1 MNLPFGGYGVL
12 GVCNDSA
19 AFVDFAVRG
28 ETNMYPL
35 ISTGRFLFHSGRR
48 LLELK
53 DSLSK
58 HTGLETVTADLRRL
72 VAAACQMD
80 SDIHNS
86 PSQLIGATR
95 RYLANSPTSYFQLTE
110 DSKNMMTAVAQIYQ
124 EYTGVHEQTEE
135 AGKTTD
141 SPVAN
146 FVNFLFQA
154 NHSKRQMLV
163 ET

>member
-28 ETNMYPL
+28 ETNLYPL

-53 DSLSK
+53 DSLSRRPDL
-58 HTGLETVTADLRRL
+58 GLGLADEDLRRL

-110 DSKNMMTAVAQIYQ
+110 DSKNMMSAVAKIYQ
-124 EYTGVHEQTEE
+124 EYVEFG
-135 AGKTTD
+135 GD
-141 SPVAN
+141 SQATN
-146 FVNFLFQA
+146 FVNFLFQKKKNA
-154 NHSKRQMLV
+154 K
-163 ET
+163 

>member
-1 MNLPFGGYGVL
+1 MFAHHLYLPSRNKQMNLPFGGYGVL

-53 DSLSK
+53 DALSK
-58 HTGLETVTADLRRL
+58 RPDFEAAVLDLRRL
-72 VAAACQMD
+72 VTAACQMD

-95 RYLANSPTSYFQLTE
+95 RYLANSPLSYFQLTE
-110 DSKNMMTAVAQIYQ
+110 DSKNMMSAVAEVYQ
-124 EYTGVHEQTEE
+124 EYVDFEGP
-135 AGKTTD
+135 D
-141 SPVAN
+141 SQVSN
-146 FVNFLFQA
+146 FVNFLLQK
-154 NHSKRQMLV
+154 NHSKD
-163 ET
+163 